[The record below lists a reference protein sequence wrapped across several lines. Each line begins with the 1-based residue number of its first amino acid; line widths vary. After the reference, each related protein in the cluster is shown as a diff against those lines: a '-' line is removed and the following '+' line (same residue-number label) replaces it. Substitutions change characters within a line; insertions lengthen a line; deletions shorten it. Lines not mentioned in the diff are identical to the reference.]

1 MTVDQIFWLGA
12 FVVFL
17 AIETGTLGLVSIWF
31 AAGALTALL
40 VAWLGGMVWLQ
51 VLVFLVVSCAT
62 LASLR
67 PLAKKYIAP
76 KITATNADRL
86 IGTVAVLSGDVDNLA
101 AKGEVI
107 LGGIPWSARST
118 NGEPIPAGTTVRVD
132 RMEGVRVYV
141 TPVEVKSEA
150 TSVN

>member
-1 MTVDQIFWLGA
+1 MTVEQILWLGA

-31 AAGALTALL
+31 AAGALCALL
-40 VAWLGGMVWLQ
+40 VAWLGGMFWLQ
-51 VLVFLVVSCAT
+51 VVVFLVVSCVT

-67 PLAKKYIAP
+67 PLANKYIAP

-86 IGTVAVLSGDVDNLA
+86 IGTVAVLSGDVDNIA

-118 NGEPIPAGTTVRVD
+118 SGEPIPAGTTVRVD
-132 RMEGVRVYV
+132 RMEGVRVFV
-141 TPVEVKSEA
+141 TPVEVKTEVSC
-150 TSVN
+150 

>member
-17 AIETGTLGLVSIWF
+17 AIATGTLGLVSVWF
-31 AAGALTALL
+31 AAGALVSLL
-40 VAWLGGMVWLQ
+40 VAWLAGMVWLQ
-51 VLVFLVVSCAT
+51 VLVFLVVSCVT

-76 KITATNADRL
+76 KIMPTNADRL
-86 IGTVAVLSGDVDNLA
+86 IGTVAVLCGDVDNIA

-141 TPVEVKSEA
+141 TPVEVESEA
-150 TSVN
+150 TSVK

>member
-1 MTVDQIFWLGA
+1 MI
-12 FVVFL
+12 
-17 AIETGTLGLVSIWF
+17 
-31 AAGALTALL
+31 
-40 VAWLGGMVWLQ
+40 WLQ
-51 VLVFLVVSCAT
+51 VVVFLVVSCAT

-76 KITATNADRL
+76 KLTATNADRL

-118 NGEPIPAGTTVRVD
+118 SGEPIPAGTTVRVD

-141 TPVEVKSEA
+141 TPVEVKTE
-150 TSVN
+150 V

>member
-31 AAGALTALL
+31 AAGAMTALL

>member
-1 MTVDQIFWLGA
+1 MTVEQIFWLGA
-12 FVVFL
+12 FIVFL

-31 AAGALTALL
+31 AAGAMGALI

-76 KITATNADRL
+76 RITATNADRL

-101 AKGEVI
+101 AKGEVV

>member
-1 MTVDQIFWLGA
+1 MTVEQIFWLGA
-12 FVVFL
+12 FIVFL

-31 AAGALTALL
+31 AAGALGALV

-51 VLVFLVVSCAT
+51 VLVFLVVSCVS

-67 PLAKKYIAP
+67 PLANKYIAP

-86 IGTVAVLSGDVDNLA
+86 IGAVAILSGDVDNLA

-107 LGGIPWSARST
+107 LDGIPWSARST

-141 TPVEVKSEA
+141 SRVEVKTEA
-150 TSVN
+150 ASVN

>member
-1 MTVDQIFWLGA
+1 MTVDEVLWLGA
-12 FVVFL
+12 FVIFL

-31 AAGALTALL
+31 AAGALGALF
-40 VAWLGGMVWLQ
+40 VAWLGGAPWVQ
-51 VLVFLVVSCAT
+51 VVTFLVVSCAS

-67 PLAKKYIAP
+67 PLANKYIKP

-86 IGTVAVLSGDVDNLA
+86 IGTVAVITGDVDNLA

-107 LGGIPWSARST
+107 LDGIPWSARST
-118 NGEPIPAGTTVRVD
+118 SGEPIPAGTTVRVD

-141 TPVEVKSEA
+141 SPIEVKA
-150 TSVN
+150 PV

>member
-1 MTVDQIFWLGA
+1 MTVEQIFWLGA

-31 AAGALTALL
+31 AVGALGALL
-40 VAWLGGMVWLQ
+40 TAWLGGMLWLQ
-51 VLVFLVVSCAT
+51 IVVFLVLSCAA
-62 LASLR
+62 LACLR
-67 PLAKKYIAP
+67 PLANKYIAP

-86 IGTVAVLSGDVDNLA
+86 IGTVAIINGDVDNLL
-101 AKGEVI
+101 AKGEII
-107 LGGIPWSARST
+107 LDGIPWSARST

-141 TPVEVKSEA
+141 TPVEVKTEVK
-150 TSVN
+150 TQ

>member
-1 MTVDQIFWLGA
+1 MTVEQIFWLGA
-12 FVVFL
+12 FIVFL

-31 AAGALTALL
+31 AAGALGAVV

-51 VLVFLVVSCAT
+51 VLVFLVVSCVS

-67 PLAKKYIAP
+67 PLANKYIAP

-107 LGGIPWSARST
+107 LDGIPWSARST

-141 TPVEVKSEA
+141 SRVEVKTEA